1 MNSENLTDLDELI
14 QTVREKTSRSYIS
27 EAVIAYRSG
36 AYRSAIVSTWIAL
49 TFDIILKL
57 REISNKGDGQARN
70 IIQDL
75 EKYQTSKN
83 WKKLWEIENYLLDDA
98 YKKFEFIN
106 DSEYEF
112 LKRLKKDR
120 NRCAHP
126 DYIFKDVLFQPT
138 PELVRMHIV
147 HAIKFLLMHQP
158 VQGRYAIEGILQD
171 IKRASFPSN
180 FERAYSTLCEDYFDY
195 AKDILI
201 KDLIKVLLN
210 KLLKMDDKEFL
221 GKELNILNTLKSIA
235 KRHETIYKDI
245 MKEKLDEKARNLG
258 DDQLISIFRLIS
270 QDGRCWS
277 WLDTNVKNRLEES
290 LKQFLEKMK
299 SHDETI
305 PGILVNNEIFGVV
318 SIKALK
324 DIIEELFNLLDP
336 RNQEIVISRCA
347 LPPNRTFI
355 DKAVELYN
363 ESKSIEDSENIGKNV
378 ILHIGPYFSPN
389 NIKKM
394 LKIAIDNYFI
404 FDASNTPL
412 ILERLFEDN
421 KEKLEKTKE
430 YWQIYINALSF
441 AYERLPKKENLAESK
456 YKELIDKLAFFE
468 INIQN

>member
-201 KDLIKVLLN
+201 K
-210 KLLKMDDKEFL
+210 E
-221 GKELNILNTLKSIA
+221 A
-235 KRHETIYKDI
+235 
-245 MKEKLDEKARNLG
+245 
-258 DDQLISIFRLIS
+258 
-270 QDGRCWS
+270 
-277 WLDTNVKNRLEES
+277 
-290 LKQFLEKMK
+290 
-299 SHDETI
+299 
-305 PGILVNNEIFGVV
+305 VNH
-318 SIKALK
+318 
-324 DIIEELFNLLDP
+324 
-336 RNQEIVISRCA
+336 
-347 LPPNRTFI
+347 
-355 DKAVELYN
+355 Y
-363 ESKSIEDSENIGKNV
+363 
-378 ILHIGPYFSPN
+378 
-389 NIKKM
+389 
-394 LKIAIDNYFI
+394 
-404 FDASNTPL
+404 
-412 ILERLFEDN
+412 
-421 KEKLEKTKE
+421 
-430 YWQIYINALSF
+430 
-441 AYERLPKKENLAESK
+441 
-456 YKELIDKLAFFE
+456 KLASYW
-468 INIQN
+468 